1 MKPPDETRT
10 AEAEAD
16 ADAEAEAEVEV
27 DVMTPLFTGL
37 SAPRAMP
44 AAVRERLEA
53 ALVGE
58 AAGGSGLAFTDGP
71 RPLPDDM
78 RERLEEFVLAATPV
92 RTMPFSVRRRL
103 ESTLARPRRER
114 TGRRWMVA
122 AGVLMLVATTALFRI
137 DHGDDATRS
146 ATSGPS
152 AQYDGAL
159 SAEPGQVNGAGSVA
173 GADSLVAGASGSTAG
188 GGGSG
193 AGAGGAGGG
202 AAGYYYAVHAPPP
215 YYYGALADHGTMG
228 GEGGGPAPQP
238 LPPPQLAPLRIGVI
252 GGDPVQEAG
261 FRAYVDL
268 VNANGGAGGH
278 RLDLVGVS
286 TPGTIA
292 TVNLS
297 STPIADN
304 AGPPPGVRTPLIESL
319 LAAETVLKGLVF
331 SPASVSERQAH
342 LAVAAA
348 AIPVNGTAVVYV
360 AGQGPFASRIPA
372 AFEEALRARG
382 THAVRVAWDASRPP
396 AFPPGDAAF
405 VSLPPEAAR
414 GWLQAARELGYAP
427 ARGIWGIWSLA
438 DEALVGDMSTAVQLL
453 APYGFPAGV
462 ELDDLEARAKQQASA
477 RLVHGWVVAKWLAVA
492 VWNGGDDSVKLAER
506 LRTHGFES
514 GFFPIYAVRPE
525 TNSRTPEAVVV
536 RPAGDRLVSERD
548 FRTDPH

>member
-10 AEAEAD
+10 AGAD
-16 ADAEAEAEVEV
+16 AGAETDV
-27 DVMTPLFTGL
+27 DLMAPLFTGL

-44 AAVRERLEA
+44 AHLREHLEA

-78 RERLEEFVLAATPV
+78 RGRLEDFVLAATPV

-103 ESTLARPRRER
+103 EGALARPRRER

-122 AGVLMLVATTALFRI
+122 AGVLMLLATTAMFRI
-137 DHGDDATRS
+137 DHTDDATRNAS
-146 ATSGPS
+146 APYS
-152 AQYDGAL
+152 QYDGT
-159 SAEPGQVNGAGSVA
+159 SNAETGVSDGVGSP
-173 GADSLVAGASGSTAG
+173 ADAESLVAGASGAGAGASGARSTAG
-188 GGGSG
+188 PD
-193 AGAGGAGGG
+193 GAGGG
-202 AAGYYYAVHAPPP
+202 YYYAGHPPPP
-215 YYYGALADHGTMG
+215 YYYGSLAADEQPMG
-228 GEGGGPAPQP
+228 GEGGGRAPQP
-238 LPPPQLAPLRIGVI
+238 MPPPELAPLRIGVI

-278 RLDLVGVS
+278 RLDLVSIS

-297 STPIADN
+297 SAPIADN
-304 AGPPPGVRTPLIESL
+304 AGAPAGIRTPLIESL
-319 LAAETVLKGLVF
+319 LATETSLKGVVF
-331 SPASVSERQAH
+331 SPASVSERQAR

-348 AIPVNGTAVVYV
+348 AIPVNGTAAVYV
-360 AGQGPFASRIPA
+360 ASQGPFASRIPA
-372 AFEEALRARG
+372 AFEEALRERG
-382 THAVRVAWDASRPP
+382 THPVRVTWDAGRPV
-396 AFPPGDAAF
+396 AFPPADAAF

-414 GWLQAARELGYAP
+414 GWLQAARERGYAP

-453 APYGFPAGV
+453 APYGFPAGSEV
-462 ELDDLEARAKQQASA
+462 DDLEARAKQQASA

-492 VWNGGDDSVKLAER
+492 VWQGGDDSLKLGEQ
-506 LRTHGFES
+506 LRSFGFES
-514 GFFPIYAVRPE
+514 GFFPTYAVRPE

-536 RPAGDRLVSERD
+536 RPAGDRLVSD
-548 FRTDPH
+548 PTFRTDPH